1 MFKKIFIG
9 LGLLIVL
16 VLAAAVALPIIYK
29 DDIIA
34 KVKSSINE
42 NVNADVKFGDFSLSL
57 FRSFPDL
64 SFRMENLSVAGI
76 DSFQNDT
83 LANIK
88 ELDIVLDIMTVIN
101 NETIKIKSLKLNH
114 ADLKFKVLA
123 SGKANWDIAKVD
135 TTKTTLPEDT
145 STTKFSIA
153 LKSYALENSN
163 IIYDDASLGFF
174 TQLKNVNHSGS
185 GDFTQDLFTLITKTQ
200 ADALTVGYAGVNYL
214 NNVKLNAD
222 AAIDMNLKD
231 FVFTFKDNEIN
242 LNALLIN
249 FKGMV
254 AMPDTN
260 IDLDLYFDAQK
271 SEFKN
276 FLSLVPAIYASSF
289 DDLTASGKFALSGYY
304 KGRMNAVEMPGFGL
318 NVLVENG
325 NFKYPDLPTGV
336 NNVQLNLS
344 VEDKDGIFDH
354 TVVDMKNL
362 HIEFGKEPFDAK
374 LLLKTP
380 ESDPDI
386 FTEIKGT
393 IDLANIL
400 KIIPIKDTKLTG
412 VIKADMMAKGKLS
425 TIEKG
430 QYESFDAKGNVSLSN
445 LNYSSKE
452 SPLPLN
458 ITSVMFNLSP
468 KNIAMKNLKA
478 NYGKSDFAAD
488 GTLENYLGFALRGTA
503 IKARLNFSANT
514 IDLNEM
520 MGPAST
526 EEESTVDT
534 GVTSVFEVPEN
545 IDFVLSSKIN
555 KVLYDNM
562 ELTELRGN
570 ISIKNKEVLFTDLG
584 LKTLDGTIVMDGS
597 YSTKDVKKPMVDMQ
611 FAIQQMDIQKAFKTF
626 NTVQKLAPIAENT
639 SGKFN
644 TQLKFNT
651 VLGNDMSP
659 VMNTIQGA
667 GVLELLG
674 TNIKGSNTLN
684 LLSDALKTDKLKELN
699 IKDTKIEFTLV
710 DGRVVVKPFDMTTL
724 NTVINIGGSSGLDQ
738 TIAYTMKLK
747 LPKNFLGA
755 ASTGVLNGL
764 SAQLGKVGSNYNP
777 GDALNVTALI
787 GGLVTKPTVKLS
799 MADAGAGIKGAIK
812 DVLNDKKNEA
822 VAKGKEEARKR
833 ADQILATAQQQADA
847 VKAQARNLAEV
858 TRKEGYAAADK
869 LVAQASNPVAKAAA
883 KKLAEKAKKETD
895 EKCNKIIAEG
905 DKKADDIMAK
915 ARAEAD
921 KLLR

>member
-9 LGLLIVL
+9 LGLFIVL

-34 KVKSSINE
+34 KVKTSINE

-64 SFRMENLSVAGI
+64 SFRMENLSVAGV
-76 DSFQNDT
+76 DSFKNDT
-83 LANIK
+83 LASIK

-123 SGKANWDIAKVD
+123 SGKANWDIAKTD
-135 TTKTTLPEDT
+135 TTKPVMPEDT
-145 STTKFSIA
+145 STTSFSIA

-163 IIYDDASLGFF
+163 IIYDDASLSFF
-174 TQLKNVNHSGS
+174 TQLKNVNHTGS
-185 GDFTQDLFTLITKTQ
+185 GDFTQDLFTLLTKTE
-200 ADALTVGYAGVNYL
+200 ADALTVGYGGVNYL
-214 NNVKLNAD
+214 NNVKLKAD

-289 DDLTASGKFALSGYY
+289 DDLTATGKFALNGYY

-344 VEDKDGIFDH
+344 VEDKDGVFDH
-354 TVVDMKNL
+354 TVVDMKKL

-400 KIIPIKDTKLTG
+400 KIIPIEDTKLSG

-430 QYESFDAKGNVSLSN
+430 QYESFDAKGNVSVNN
-445 LNYSSKE
+445 LNYSTS
-452 SPLPLN
+452 SGTLPL
-458 ITSVMFNLSP
+458 TVASVSFNLSP
-468 KNIAMKNLKA
+468 KSIAMKNLKA
-478 NYGKSDFAAD
+478 KYGKSDFAAE

-503 IKARLNFSANT
+503 IKAKLNFAS
-514 IDLNEM
+514 DLLDVNEM
-520 MGPAST
+520 MGPST
-526 EEESTVDT
+526 DEVSTDT
-534 GVTSVFEVPEN
+534 STAGVFEVPGN
-545 IDFVLSSKIN
+545 IDFVLNSKIN

-562 ELTELRGN
+562 ELVDLGGT
-570 ISIKNKEVLFTDLG
+570 ISIKNKEVNFTKVG
-584 LKTLDGTIVMDGS
+584 LKTLDGTITMDGV
-597 YSTKDVKKPMVDMQ
+597 YSTKDVKKPIVDMN

-651 VLGNDMSP
+651 ILGEDMSP

-684 LLSDALKTDKLKELN
+684 LLSDALKTDKLRELN
-699 IKDTKIEFTLV
+699 IKDTKIEFSLV
-710 DGRVVVKPFDMTTL
+710 DGRVVIKPFDMTTL

-755 ASTGVLNGL
+755 ASASVLNGL
-764 SAQLGKVGSNYNP
+764 SAQLGKVGSSYNP
-777 GDALNVTALI
+777 TDALNVTALV
-787 GGLVTKPTVKLS
+787 GGVVTKPTIKLS

-822 VAKGKEEARKR
+822 IAKGKEEARKR
-833 ADQILATAQQQADA
+833 ADQVLTAAQKQADA
-847 VKAQARNLAEV
+847 VKAQARNLADV
-858 TRKEGYAAADK
+858 TRREGYAAADK
-869 LVAQASNPVAKAAA
+869 LVEQATNPIAKAAA

-895 EKCNKIIAEG
+895 EKCNKIIVEG

-921 KLLR
+921 RLLK

>member
-1 MFKKIFIG
+1 MFKKI
-9 LGLLIVL
+9 LLAIALLFVL
-16 VLAAAVALPIIYK
+16 FFAAAITLPIIYK

-34 KVKSSINE
+34 KVKSTIND
-42 NVNADVKFGDFSLSL
+42 NVNANVKFGDFSVSL
-57 FRSFPDL
+57 LRSFPNL
-64 SFRMENLSVAGI
+64 SFTMENLTVAGV
-76 DSFQNDT
+76 DSFKNDT
-83 LANIK
+83 LADVA
-88 ELDIVLDIMTVIN
+88 ELYVVVDIMSVIN
-101 NETIKIKSLKLNH
+101 KETIKIKSLELDKAKLNFVV
-114 ADLKFKVLA
+114 LK

-135 TTKTTLPEDT
+135 TTKVEVPEDT
-145 STTKFSIA
+145 AATNFSIA
-153 LKSYALENSN
+153 LKSYAIKNSTLV
-163 IIYDDASLGFF
+163 YDDQSLAFY
-174 TQLKNVNHSGS
+174 TKLQNLNHTGS
-185 GDFTQDLFTLITKTQ
+185 GDFTQDLFTLITKTK
-200 ADALTVGYAGVNYL
+200 ADELTVGYGGVNYL
-214 NNVKLNAD
+214 NKVKLDAD

-231 FVFTFKDNEIN
+231 FVFTFKDNVIN
-242 LNALLIN
+242 LNALVIN
-249 FKGMV
+249 FAGMV

-260 IDLDLYFDAQK
+260 IDLDLTFDAQK

-276 FLSLVPAIYASSF
+276 FLSLIPAIYSSSF
-289 DDLTASGKFALSGYY
+289 DDLTANGKFALNGYY
-304 KGRMNAVEMPGFGL
+304 KGRMNAVSMPGFGL

-336 NNVQLNLS
+336 NNVQLDLS
-344 VEDKDGIFDH
+344 VEDKDGVFDH
-354 TVVDMKNL
+354 TVVNMKKL
-362 HIEFGKEPFDAK
+362 HIEFGKEPFDAT

-386 FTEIKGT
+386 NTEIKGT

-400 KIIPIKDTKLTG
+400 KIVPIEDTKLSG

-430 QYESFDAKGNVSLSN
+430 QYESFDAKGNVSVNN
-445 LNYSSKE
+445 LNYSTS
-452 SPLPLN
+452 SSTLPL
-458 ITSVMFNLSP
+458 TVASVSFNLSP
-468 KNIAMKNLKA
+468 KSIAMKNLKA
-478 NYGKSDFAAD
+478 KYGKSDFAAE

-503 IKARLNFSANT
+503 IKAKLNFTS
-514 IDLNEM
+514 DLLDVNEM
-520 MGPAST
+520 MGPST
-526 EEESTVDT
+526 DEVSTDT
-534 GVTSVFEVPEN
+534 STAGVFEVPGN
-545 IDFVLSSKIN
+545 IDFVLNSKIN

-562 ELTELRGN
+562 ELVDLGGT
-570 ISIKNKEVLFTDLG
+570 ISIKNKEVNFTKVG
-584 LKTLDGTIVMDGS
+584 LKTLDGTITMDGV
-597 YSTKDVKKPMVDMQ
+597 YSTTDVKKPVVDMN

-651 VLGNDMSP
+651 ILGEDMSP

-684 LLSDALKTDKLKELN
+684 LLSDALKTDKLRELN
-699 IKDTKIEFTLV
+699 IKDTKIEFSLV
-710 DGRVVVKPFDMTTL
+710 DGRVVIKPFDMTTL

-755 ASTGVLNGL
+755 ASANVLNGL
-764 SAQLGKVGSNYNP
+764 SAQLGKIGSSYNP
-777 GDALNVTALI
+777 TDALNVTALV
-787 GGLVTKPTVKLS
+787 GGVVTKPTIKLS

-822 VAKGKEEARKR
+822 IAKGKEEARKR
-833 ADQILATAQQQADA
+833 ADQVLAAAQKQADA
-847 VKAQARNLAEV
+847 VKAQARNLADV
-858 TRKEGYAAADK
+858 TRREGYAAADK
-869 LVAQASNPVAKAAA
+869 LVEQASNPIAKAAA

-905 DKKADDIMAK
+905 DRKAEDIMAK

-921 KLLR
+921 KLLS

>member
-1 MFKKIFIG
+1 MFKKILVAIA
-9 LGLLIVL
+9 LLFVL
-16 VLAAAVALPIIYK
+16 VFAAAIALPIIYK

-34 KVKSSINE
+34 NVKTTIND
-42 NVNADVKFGDFSLSL
+42 NVNADVKFGDFSVSL
-57 FRSFPDL
+57 LRSFPNL
-64 SFRMENLSVAGI
+64 SFTMENLMVAGV
-76 DSFQNDT
+76 DSFKNDT
-83 LANIK
+83 LAEIS
-88 ELDIVLDIMTVIN
+88 ELYVVVDIMSVIN
-101 NETIKIKSLKLNH
+101 NETIKIKSLELDKAKLNFVV
-114 ADLKFKVLA
+114 LK
-123 SGKANWDIAKVD
+123 SGKANWDIAKAD
-135 TTKTTLPEDT
+135 TSKQVIPEDT
-145 STTKFSIA
+145 SASNFSIA
-153 LKSYALENSN
+153 LKSYAIKNS
-163 IIYDDASLGFF
+163 SLVYNDQSLSFY
-174 TQLKNVNHSGS
+174 TKLQNLNHTGS
-185 GDFTQDLFTLITKTQ
+185 GDFTQDLFTLLTKTQ
-200 ADALTVGYAGVNYL
+200 ADELTVGYGGINYL
-214 NNVKLNAD
+214 NKVKLDAD

-231 FVFTFKDNEIN
+231 FVFTFKDNVIN
-242 LNALLIN
+242 LNALVIN
-249 FKGMV
+249 FAGMV

-260 IDLDLYFDAQK
+260 IDLDLTFDAQK

-276 FLSLVPAIYASSF
+276 FLSLIPAIYSSSF
-289 DDLTASGKFALSGYY
+289 EDLTANGKFALSGYY
-304 KGRMNAVEMPGFGL
+304 KGRMNAVSMPGFGL

-336 NNVQLNLS
+336 NNVQLDLN
-344 VEDKDGIFDH
+344 VEDKDGVFDH
-354 TVVDMKNL
+354 TVVNMKKL
-362 HIEFGKEPFDAK
+362 HIEFGKEPFDAT

-386 FTEIKGT
+386 NTEIKGT

-400 KIIPIKDTKLTG
+400 KIVPIEDTKLSG

-430 QYESFDAKGNVSLSN
+430 QYESFDAKGNVSISN

-452 SPLPLN
+452 STLPLT
-458 ITSVMFNLSP
+458 ISSVAFNLSP
-468 KNIAMKNLKA
+468 KSIAMKNLKA
-478 NYGKSDFAAD
+478 KYGKSDFAAE

-503 IKARLNFSANT
+503 IKAKLNFAS
-514 IDLNEM
+514 DLLDVNEM
-520 MGPAST
+520 MGPST
-526 EEESTVDT
+526 DEVSTDT
-534 GVTSVFEVPEN
+534 STAGVFEVPGN
-545 IDFVLSSKIN
+545 IDFVLNSKIN

-562 ELTELRGN
+562 ELVDLGGT
-570 ISIKNKEVLFTDLG
+570 ISIKNKEVNFTKVG
-584 LKTLDGTIVMDGS
+584 LKTLDGTITMDGV
-597 YSTKDVKKPMVDMQ
+597 YSTKDVKKPVVDMN

-651 VLGNDMSP
+651 ILGEDMSP

-684 LLSDALKTDKLKELN
+684 LLSDALKTDKLRELN
-699 IKDTKIEFTLV
+699 IKDTKIEFSLV
-710 DGRVVVKPFDMTTL
+710 DGRVVIKPFDMTTL

-755 ASTGVLNGL
+755 ASTSVLNGL
-764 SAQLGKVGSNYNP
+764 SAQLGKVGSSYNP
-777 GDALNVTALI
+777 TDALNVTALV
-787 GGLVTKPTVKLS
+787 GGVVTKPTIKLS

-833 ADQILATAQQQADA
+833 ADQVLAAAQKQADA
-847 VKAQARNLAEV
+847 VKAQARNLADV
-858 TRKEGYAAADK
+858 TKREGYAAADK
-869 LVAQASNPVAKAAA
+869 LVEQATNPIAKAAA

-895 EKCNKIIAEG
+895 EKCAKIIAEG
-905 DKKADDIMAK
+905 DRKADDIMAK
-915 ARAEAD
+915 ARAEAA
-921 KLLR
+921 KLLS